1 MVVEANKC
9 RQVGWQVEG
18 RDKFA
23 VLAPRSSR
31 EGARVC
37 EPSPPI
43 VRPGQNPPMPGS
55 RRHHRAASSFS
66 SFPILYHRRLSSS
79 SVVSRRRGA
88 AEWTLRHR
96 VGLASAVIRGGFF
109 RMLSPRAGGRCR
121 SVHRAESVDIVWGG
135 RSSRGMGRDDFVRG
149 GAMEGRQVVDEVGW
163 RRPCVT

>member
-1 MVVEANKC
+1 MQTSRMAGRRSPTNSQFSHRAHPARLRGCANH
-9 RQVGWQVEG
+9 R
-18 RDKFA
+18 
-23 VLAPRSSR
+23 PPSS
-31 EGARVC
+31 V
-37 EPSPPI
+37 
-43 VRPGQNPPMPGS
+43 PGKTPPMPGS

-66 SFPILYHRRLSSS
+66 SLPILYHRRLSSS

-135 RSSRGMGRDDFVRG
+135 RSRGMGRDDFVRG
-149 GAMEGRQVVDEVGW
+149 GAMEGRHVVDEVGW